1 MKSRALNA
9 GLAVVASVW
18 LGGAHA
24 ELVTDRVG
32 GVSYTDFSQCE
43 VLTCIPGAPADY
55 YLQVGLQAAPAGFV
69 ASAGSQFDEK
79 WPDAASLD
87 GLISALNV
95 TQLTL
100 GTADGASQVVK
111 QSVDLYFGDGVF
123 RSGYSVGLQTASVT
137 RDTSDSSLAAIGLQ
151 GGFTWSGT
159 RVNGVLKGGSITF
172 NDLRIDLDRQMVTAD
187 VRGQSLALGT
197 SPSEGIDLNDI
208 DLFTIGQIDGPSRF
222 APPGDPNRTLAESQ
236 NPHHYQA
243 TYSFSQLAL
252 TDAGL
257 SAIRISLGLASTGV
271 QTFQRL
277 QQPGQIG
284 SMSATLVYAPIPE
297 PSTWW
302 MMGVGL
308 VGLLV
313 EARRR
318 KQSKEAS

>member
-1 MKSRALNA
+1 M
-9 GLAVVASVW
+9 
-18 LGGAHA
+18 
-24 ELVTDRVG
+24 
-32 GVSYTDFSQCE
+32 SYTDFRECQ

-69 ASAGSQFDEK
+69 ASAGSQYNES
-79 WPDAASLD
+79 WSHEAYLD

-111 QSVDLYFGDGVF
+111 QSVDSVFGGVF

-137 RDTSDSSLAAIGLQ
+137 RDTGDSSLAAIGLQ
-151 GGFTWSGT
+151 GGVTWSGT
-159 RVNGVLKGGSITF
+159 RVNGALKGGSITF
-172 NDLRIDLDRQMVTAD
+172 NDLRIDLDRRMVTAD

-197 SPSEGIDLNDI
+197 SPSESIDLNDM

-257 SAIRISLGLASTGV
+257 SAIRISLGLSSAGV
-271 QTFQRL
+271 HSFQSL

-302 MMGVGL
+302 MLGVGL

-313 EARRR
+313 GARR
-318 KQSKEAS
+318 AAVTD